1 MQRNACEKI
10 QRNTCETRLQESVH
24 FRARKIDENPIVARV
39 AADMSYNM
47 IHFRRHTRS
56 GNIRGEWEGGMQV
69 WASGSDLAGYRVTPT
84 VQTRAAVVFLHA
96 FADHAGRHERTMRR
110 LADRGIIA
118 YAYDHRGHGRSPGRR
133 AFVSDFDGLCDDA
146 LMMIDAVAARESQ
159 HPLFV
164 LGAGMGGIVALHVAL
179 QRPDMFSGLV
189 LVGPTFSGG
198 SSTSGV
204 MRKLNPLLANFIP
217 MAAAESHDIRA
228 LSRNPTVVEEFR
240 ADPLTHNGGIPSQT
254 GQALGRAAEHA
265 LARAPEIRVPVLI
278 VHGEDDKIASIRG
291 SQHFVEASGN
301 PQHHLYAVPAGHH
314 EPFNDPGGDTLV
326 DEVGIWI
333 RERARR

>member
-1 MQRNACEKI
+1 MQA
-10 QRNTCETRLQESVH
+10 
-24 FRARKIDENPIVARV
+24 
-39 AADMSYNM
+39 
-47 IHFRRHTRS
+47 
-56 GNIRGEWEGGMQV
+56 
-69 WASGSDLAGYRVTPT
+69 WASGADLAGYCVKPF

-146 LMMIDAVAARESQ
+146 SMMIDAVAARESQ

-164 LGAGMGGIVALHVAL
+164 LGAGMGGIVALHLAL
-179 QRPDMFSGLV
+179 QRPETFAGLV
-189 LVGPTFSGG
+189 LVGPTFAGG
-198 SSTSGV
+198 TSTSGV
-204 MRKLNPLLANFIP
+204 MRLLTPVLANIIP

-228 LSRNPTVVEEFR
+228 LSRDPNVVAEFR

-254 GQALGRAAEHA
+254 GQTLGRAAEIA
-265 LARAPEIRVPVLI
+265 LANAANVRVPVLI

-291 SQHFVEASGN
+291 SRQFVEASGN